1 MNTERV
7 KRLAKEQ
14 AAQWSELAATS
25 AGRAT
30 GGSSEPTTGAYWPLG
45 SVRPGV
51 SGLAAEIEVTSV
63 WADGQTLHLDIR
75 PVDSDELVPVL
86 IDLESVSDEEGDD
99 LIQTLIFARITEL
112 VASDRWRRRH
122 ETGSPIVLAP

>member
-1 MNTERV
+1 M
-7 KRLAKEQ
+7 
-14 AAQWSELAATS
+14 
-25 AGRAT
+25 
-30 GGSSEPTTGAYWPLG
+30 
-45 SVRPGV
+45 
-51 SGLAAEIEVTSV
+51 
-63 WADGQTLHLDIR
+63 HLDIR

-112 VASDRWRRRH
+112 VASDRWKRRH